1 MSEIKRI
8 LEKVLY
14 FIQMVFSAVWL
25 ILLFE
30 ILTIVTA
37 LGSVVGLLGYFVE
50 PEFKKKIDGL
60 MNRISDWCHD
70 QISR

>member
-1 MSEIKRI
+1 MSEVKRF

-30 ILTIVTA
+30 ILTVVTA
-37 LGSVVGLLGYFVE
+37 LASVGGLLGYFVE
-50 PEFKKKIDGL
+50 PEFKKKIDDL

-70 QISR
+70 QMSR